1 MKSILTDDMNKD
13 TNHIKD
19 IFLLDIVSFNI
30 DKY

>member
-1 MKSILTDDMNKD
+1 MKSIITDDMNKD

-19 IFLLDIVSFNI
+19 IFLPDIISFNI